1 MREIVI
7 VISDLYLEPSD
18 GADVSGA
25 SASGMPGLEHLAR
38 FARRSPL
45 ADGWRAWVARWAA
58 LPQYAAAPPASVAA
72 APLAAE
78 LVNRVV
84 WLATPLHLIAGLT
97 RLHLDRRSLLRLTRV
112 EAEDLVA
119 SFREVFRGSG
129 FDLHPLATGELLL
142 SGPPGAARSRTTEP
156 ARMLLIPVAEALASG
171 DGAPALR
178 RLSAEIEMWLHGHPI
193 NARREARG
201 APLIGTLWPWGGGAQ
216 ALAPPLAAHVVPDPA
231 YGSDSYVRGLWRLAG
246 GETRPMPV
254 DWRTVVGE
262 GRAGRALGV
271 VEVAELLQTEASWHL
286 TDALRE
292 IDRKLVSPSL
302 EALHRGALDRFAL
315 LANDRCLL
323 VAAADR
329 WRLWRHGRSAL
340 AGLT

>member
-18 GADVSGA
+18 GADIGA
-25 SASGMPGLEHLAR
+25 STTGMPGLEHLAR

-45 ADGWRAWVARWAA
+45 AEGWRAWVARWAA
-58 LPQYAAAPPASVAA
+58 LAQYAAVAPAAVAA
-72 APLAAE
+72 APLAGE
-78 LVNRVV
+78 LANRAV

-97 RLHLDRRSLLRLTRV
+97 RLHLERRSLLRLTRA
-112 EAEDLVA
+112 EAEELVA

-129 FDLHPLATGELLL
+129 FDLHPLETGELLL
-142 SGPPGAARSRTTEP
+142 SGPPGSAHSGATEP
-156 ARMLLIPVAEALASG
+156 ARMLLIPLAEALATG

-178 RLSAEIEMWLHGHPI
+178 RLSAEIEMWLHGHPV
-193 NARREARG
+193 NVRREQRG
-201 APLIGTLWPWGGGAQ
+201 APAIATLWAWGGGPQ
-216 ALAPPLAAHVVPDPA
+216 ALAPPLAALAPPDPA

-246 GETRPMPV
+246 GETGSMPV
-254 DWRTVVGE
+254 DWRTVASE
-262 GRAGRALGV
+262 PRARRALGV

-292 IDRKLVSPSL
+292 IDRRLISPSL
-302 EALHRGALDRFAL
+302 EALHRGELERFAL

-323 VAAADR
+323 IAAADR
-329 WRLWRHGRSAL
+329 WRLWRRGRAAL
-340 AGLT
+340 AGLM

>member
-7 VISDLYLEPSD
+7 VISDLYLEPGD
-18 GADVSGA
+18 GADVCGA
-25 SASGMPGLEHLAR
+25 GAAGMPGLEHLAR

-45 ADGWRAWVARWAA
+45 GAGWRPWVARWAELA
-58 LPQYAAAPPASVAA
+58 QYAAAAPAAVAA
-72 APLAAE
+72 APLARE
-78 LVNRVV
+78 LANRAV
-84 WLATPLHLIAGLT
+84 WLATPLHLIPGLT
-97 RLHLDRRSLLRLTRV
+97 RLHLERRSLLRLTRA

-129 FDLHPLATGELLL
+129 FDLHPLETGELLL
-142 SGPPGAARSRTTEP
+142 SGPPGSAPSGTTEP

-178 RLSAEIEMWLHGHPI
+178 RLSAEIEMWLHGHPV
-193 NARREARG
+193 NARRERRG
-201 APLIGTLWPWGGGAQ
+201 APVIATLWPWGGGPQ
-216 ALAPPLAAHVVPDPA
+216 ALVPPAAAPAPPDPA

-246 GETRPMPV
+246 GETGPMPL
-254 DWRTVVGE
+254 DWRTVAGE
-262 GRAGRALGV
+262 PRARRALGV

-292 IDRKLVSPSL
+292 IDRRLVSPSL
-302 EALHRGALDRFAL
+302 EALHRGELERFAL
-315 LANDRCLL
+315 LANDRCLIIT
-323 VAAADR
+323 AADR
-329 WRLWRHGRSAL
+329 WRLWRRGRAAL